1 MYDNHEII
9 WSGYITKNKQGRVGV
24 DAIVNKGDDS
34 VFQGDFNLNISHRAP
49 FDEVLKR
56 PHKGNL
62 PWKYLN
68 LTKIK

>member
-34 VFQGDFNLNISHRAP
+34 VL
-49 FDEVLKR
+49 
-56 PHKGNL
+56 
-62 PWKYLN
+62 
-68 LTKIK
+68 